1 MKSLVKEVYPSWK
14 LDILGRVERKRLR
27 RRPTNLPLQSKEVS
41 TSFQVVMFKKPK
53 PGLLPG
59 LETDLISAFFNR
71 LFKHGDKDIR
81 TTTGVTLKQLI
92 NNNLSMLVLIT
103 SQENNGNH
111 NIVAGIIFHVDY
123 RQGIFVPYLGVLD
136 SGDGDN
142 LKFDST
148 EFDFPGDYDTTRLP
162 SWRDMDVSKFMIS
175 MVQLVAVLMER
186 QKQSLTM
193 PDVLNLSSPNLS
205 TYRVYLQSRLEEN
218 TITYAIYVVYG
229 FQPANANRRDFM
241 CEDYKKEIGVGNA
254 VKTSLQPFVGLGYYA
269 DDMQLRRICLNSFM
283 LMSCPPVNLNWK
295 SKGLMITE
303 DPEDSPWPIQELAYS
318 SCLLPAVDLP
328 MTLRLTTDSYLHIHN
343 LARAFH
349 SSPLKVPMTELNDL
363 LPLSPGLFRFL
374 DVDEITKIH
383 SKDWKCVYTKFVKPT
398 ERGDSYQIS
407 DPRIALLGGCRIK
420 EREDGYILGD
430 VARAIYMTSSLTWK
444 DFDSDEYQEH
454 GEWSPFT
461 MPEDGFGSELQQNLM
476 GFYYRLSR
484 IPAWTPATHKLA
496 LIIAAEYEM
505 RVKLGFE
512 SDYDMKEGESFNF
525 SFETTNVH
533 WRHNFQLMGYRLDH
547 VRPVTLWSDLFAL
560 TIMFSHHKKVSVMFQ
575 PCFCEMQHKSEDQ
588 EALLRLRVLSP
599 TLMEDL
605 QPCGKKFP
613 SRGDGGY
620 LIIPVFLFNHN
631 PSLIQ
636 SRISVIHEYTK
647 MAHQEYR
654 MKLFKFLVDPPTEP
668 FYKDSTDVPSEP
680 VRFFSETEEDE
691 ECTYDMEELKK
702 QVGTMKRAIS
712 VPVTSQVAAVALI
725 RFSDKD
731 RAANDRKLKRDA
743 VMDELNPSY
752 MYPDLGAPYSD
763 RYLNHAKPAAGKW
776 LNTEYPDLED
786 GFVPPEN
793 HVYLQKEIDALANE
807 APTEKK
813 QPRPVALIIQE
824 ATSMRS
830 NVHMKAGQLG
840 NVMEMEG
847 EYTDQEYINLA
858 CMVDPGR
865 ELRFKTD
872 QKTAP
877 KMIMV
882 LIDSLVLPPRK
893 TLDHYTGGKAAEQL
907 KRKSGTKMLI
917 FKSWL
922 KNYLDYFDPGFYETI
937 ITAIEGTQVEVLKGQ
952 LGSDNPED
960 YQFAGQLERHEEI
973 VPLTKGHRM
982 AIPDTEFVDTY
993 GTNTSLH
1000 NSARYRTYNKKFA
1013 KACNPSP
1020 DGETMSLLP
1029 FPKCRTRVND
1039 PVPEIYYQ
1047 ITGVRVEVREANKRE
1062 KDRWL
1067 GIQNSRYVALPW
1079 EWVEKNIH
1087 PSIIKEAVR
1096 RGVAK
1101 CRGSKKS
1108 GESSAFIKL
1117 PPGDARDDDPQQA
1130 ISDVAKD
1137 LITSNRVKANIA

>member
-1 MKSLVKEVYPSWK
+1 
-14 LDILGRVERKRLR
+14 
-27 RRPTNLPLQSKEVS
+27 
-41 TSFQVVMFKKPK
+41 
-53 PGLLPG
+53 
-59 LETDLISAFFNR
+59 
-71 LFKHGDKDIR
+71 
-81 TTTGVTLKQLI
+81 
-92 NNNLSMLVLIT
+92 
-103 SQENNGNH
+103 
-111 NIVAGIIFHVDY
+111 
-123 RQGIFVPYLGVLD
+123 
-136 SGDGDN
+136 
-142 LKFDST
+142 
-148 EFDFPGDYDTTRLP
+148 
-162 SWRDMDVSKFMIS
+162 
-175 MVQLVAVLMER
+175 
-186 QKQSLTM
+186 
-193 PDVLNLSSPNLS
+193 
-205 TYRVYLQSRLEEN
+205 
-218 TITYAIYVVYG
+218 
-229 FQPANANRRDFM
+229 
-241 CEDYKKEIGVGNA
+241 
-254 VKTSLQPFVGLGYYA
+254 
-269 DDMQLRRICLNSFM
+269 
-283 LMSCPPVNLNWK
+283 
-295 SKGLMITE
+295 
-303 DPEDSPWPIQELAYS
+303 
-318 SCLLPAVDLP
+318 
-328 MTLRLTTDSYLHIHN
+328 
-343 LARAFH
+343 
-349 SSPLKVPMTELNDL
+349 
-363 LPLSPGLFRFL
+363 
-374 DVDEITKIH
+374 
-383 SKDWKCVYTKFVKPT
+383 
-398 ERGDSYQIS
+398 
-407 DPRIALLGGCRIK
+407 
-420 EREDGYILGD
+420 
-430 VARAIYMTSSLTWK
+430 
-444 DFDSDEYQEH
+444 
-454 GEWSPFT
+454 
-461 MPEDGFGSELQQNLM
+461 
-476 GFYYRLSR
+476 
-484 IPAWTPATHKLA
+484 
-496 LIIAAEYEM
+496 
-505 RVKLGFE
+505 
-512 SDYDMKEGESFNF
+512 
-525 SFETTNVH
+525 
-533 WRHNFQLMGYRLDH
+533 
-547 VRPVTLWSDLFAL
+547 
-560 TIMFSHHKKVSVMFQ
+560 
-575 PCFCEMQHKSEDQ
+575 
-588 EALLRLRVLSP
+588 
-599 TLMEDL
+599 
-605 QPCGKKFP
+605 
-613 SRGDGGY
+613 
-620 LIIPVFLFNHN
+620 
-631 PSLIQ
+631 
-636 SRISVIHEYTK
+636 
-647 MAHQEYR
+647 
-654 MKLFKFLVDPPTEP
+654 
-668 FYKDSTDVPSEP
+668 
-680 VRFFSETEEDE
+680 
-691 ECTYDMEELKK
+691 MEELKK

-712 VPVTSQVAAVALI
+712 VPVTSQVAAVALT
-725 RFSDKD
+725 RFTDKD

-743 VMDELNPSY
+743 VIDELNPSY

-793 HVYLQKEIDALANE
+793 HVYLQKELDALANE

-1029 FPKCRTRVND
+1029 FPKCRTRVDD

-1117 PPGDARDDDPQQA
+1117 PPGDARDDDPP
-1130 ISDVAKD
+1130 
-1137 LITSNRVKANIA
+1137 TSICDSGKGLNYYYQGQVDNCLMVVLQMQSSS